1 LAQKKNKTYEEDLA
15 RLTEIVELLEEG
27 PETLDGMLDLYRE
40 GTEVAGRLEKM
51 LNEAE
56 TKVQKLSRDEDGEPA
71 LEDIPE
77 ED

>member
-1 LAQKKNKTYEEDLA
+1 MAQKKNKTYEEDLA

>member
-56 TKVQKLSRDEDGEPA
+56 TKVQKLSQDEDGEPA
-71 LEDIPE
+71 LEDISE

>member
-1 LAQKKNKTYEEDLA
+1 LAQKKKPTYEEDLA

-40 GTEVAGRLEKM
+40 GNEVAGRLEKM
-51 LNEAE
+51 LDEAE
-56 TKVQKLSRDEDGEPA
+56 TKIKKLSRDEDGEPA